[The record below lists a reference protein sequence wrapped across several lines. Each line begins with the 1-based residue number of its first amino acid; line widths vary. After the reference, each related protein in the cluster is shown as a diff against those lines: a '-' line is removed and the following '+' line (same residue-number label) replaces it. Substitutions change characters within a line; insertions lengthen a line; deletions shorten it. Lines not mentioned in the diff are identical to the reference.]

1 MEKTRPLKVKE
12 EIEQILKE
20 SPLSIL
26 LSPEE
31 LKVETTRI
39 ASILDGTV
47 NSFEEVNHA

>member
-1 MEKTRPLKVKE
+1 MLTFE

-47 NSFEEVNHA
+47 NPIDEEVNHAC